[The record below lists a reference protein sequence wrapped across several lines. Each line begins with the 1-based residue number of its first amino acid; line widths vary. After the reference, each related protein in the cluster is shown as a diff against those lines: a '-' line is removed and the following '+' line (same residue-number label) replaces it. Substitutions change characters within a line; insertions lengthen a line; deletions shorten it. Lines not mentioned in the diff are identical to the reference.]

1 MAGSS
6 FLDKAKEIGLK
17 ARDTVAKTSDKIDGA
32 VERAADF
39 VDTKT
44 KGKYSD
50 RIGKAKSAAH
60 DALEKLDE
68 TPDVDTDRPDGPAG
82 PRSSEPTGPAAATP
96 DPPVAPPDPGL
107 HDTPRAGPSDVAEG
121 PPVAKPDPGA
131 PEQG

>member
-1 MAGSS
+1 MASSSS

-17 ARDTVAKTSDKIDGA
+17 ARDAVAKNSDKIDDA

-50 RIGKAKSAAH
+50 RIVKAKSAAH

-68 TPDVDTDRPDGPAG
+68 SPKGDSDPPAA
-82 PRSSEPTGPAAATP
+82 RRHADDPTGAPAATP

-107 HDTPRAGPSDVAEG
+107 HDGPAPGPSDVAEG